1 MTAQLRSD
9 MLEAAVGP
17 GPSVARE
24 LCLLPSALRATGCSA
39 LPQRDACDVSALVF
53 QLQQGQGS
61 PQSSGGKGRYALQTT
76 GGLTYVD
83 RSPYSGS

>member
-1 MTAQLRSD
+1 
-9 MLEAAVGP
+9 MLEVAVGP

-24 LCLLPSALRATGCSA
+24 LCLLRVLCLLPSALRATGCSA

-61 PQSSGGKGRYALQTT
+61 PQSSGGKGRYTLQTT